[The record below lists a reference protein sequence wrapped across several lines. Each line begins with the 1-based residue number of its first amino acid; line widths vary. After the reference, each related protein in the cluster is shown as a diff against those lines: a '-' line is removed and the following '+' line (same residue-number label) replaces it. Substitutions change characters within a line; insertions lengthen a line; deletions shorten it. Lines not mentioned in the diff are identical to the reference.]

1 MNLTAITPPLGPAAE
16 QQDKLRKNA
25 QAFEA
30 MMLEHWWSAM
40 EKSGLASNEQDPVM
54 SSYQSCGLE
63 AMSLA
68 VAQGGGIGLAH
79 ILEKALEAKIA
90 PDENDEGAKTAPA
103 GREGSCPLPMAACRP
118 VAPELAIDVHGEEAK
133 WPARPRG

>member
-1 MNLTAITPPLGPAAE
+1 MNLTAIRPALGPAAE

-40 EKSGLASNEQDPVM
+40 EKSSLGSNDRDPILD
-54 SSYQSCGLE
+54 SYQSCGVE

-79 ILEKALEAKIA
+79 ILEKALAAKIA
-90 PDENDEGAKTAPA
+90 SAENGEGAKPAQAPA
-103 GREGSCPLPMAACRP
+103 GPGPRQN
-118 VAPELAIDVHGEEAK
+118 
-133 WPARPRG
+133 WP